1 MAATVLAAGAVVSAF
16 ALPASAHDNDRHRQP
31 RVEISAV
38 QADSPGR
45 DNRTN
50 RSLNAEWVE
59 LTNNSRR
66 AVNLDGWT
74 LRDEDGHRYRFDDVR
89 LAGRATVR
97 IHTGVGRA
105 GQSPQPVTAQAGTLS
120 RTRWSHPTHEQP
132 LSPARTPAGP
142 HPQRSERRALR
153 DRLSQWVN
161 PAAPAE

>member
-1 MAATVLAAGAVVSAF
+1 M
-16 ALPASAHDNDRHRQP
+16 PASAHDNDRHRQP

-45 DNRTN
+45 DTRTN

-59 LTNNSRR
+59 LTNNNRR

-97 IHTGVGRA
+97 IHTRNGRDTRTDLYQDRRNYVW
-105 GQSPQPVTAQAGTLS
+105 GDRSDTAT
-120 RTRWSHPTHEQP
+120 
-132 LSPARTPAGP
+132 
-142 HPQRSERRALR
+142 LR
-153 DRLSQWVN
+153 DDRGRTVDTETWGRGWGHYRR
-161 PAAPAE
+161 